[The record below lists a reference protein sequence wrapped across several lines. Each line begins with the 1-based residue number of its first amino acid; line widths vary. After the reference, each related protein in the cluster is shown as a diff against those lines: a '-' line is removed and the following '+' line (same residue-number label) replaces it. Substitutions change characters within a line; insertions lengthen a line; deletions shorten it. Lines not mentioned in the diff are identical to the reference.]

1 MSPRRLHT
9 EGLELGGGLEV
20 LLAAALEG
28 MAVGERLEV
37 LTSSR
42 STALE
47 LHGWARL
54 AGHQPVGEQTR
65 HGGPYTVEIER
76 GPFARVLGA
85 PLPGRTPGPP
95 LRRGE
100 LHTGDLR
107 SPGDVPASAD
117 PASGFAPLGA
127 IAELGAPAFRWTFNE
142 RDAIWA
148 DDVAELAEQA
158 SAGQWDASRDI
169 PWEAARGLPDFVEQA
184 VSQVMTFIAQNEYAA
199 LYVPAGFIA
208 NINPRYHEMLMWLA
222 GHVHD
227 EARHV
232 EVFTKRS
239 LIGGQS
245 TYALATTELSLH
257 TLLEESD
264 FSGAAL
270 LLNVLGEG
278 TFLDLLRFVER
289 YAPDA
294 ATRAAAALAHRDEV
308 RHVHFG
314 ISHIRRRIATDP
326 SQAAVL
332 VAAAERRASKLTH
345 MSGLSPLLSEG
356 LTLMAAGSL
365 QPAELSGGAAAVGE
379 LMRTM
384 EDNRVRRLQAAG
396 FDLPTAQ
403 HVSDLHTP
411 NLM

>member
-1 MSPRRLHT
+1 MSRRRLET

-28 MAVGERLEV
+28 MAAGERVEV

-47 LHGWARL
+47 LHGWARS
-54 AGHQPVGEQTR
+54 AGHRSVGER
-65 HGGPYTVEIER
+65 MPAGGPYAVEIER
-76 GPFARVLGA
+76 GSFARVLAG
-85 PLPGRTPGPP
+85 PLPGRASGPP
-95 LRRGE
+95 LRDGE
-100 LHTGDLR
+100 LHTADLR
-107 SPGDVPASAD
+107 RAVDVPASVDGA
-117 PASGFAPLGA
+117 AGFAPLGA

-148 DDVAELAEQA
+148 DNVAELAEQG
-158 SAGQWDASRDI
+158 SAAQWDASRDI
-169 PWEAARGLPDFVEQA
+169 PWDAARGLADFMERA

-199 LYVPAGFIA
+199 LYVPAAFIA
-208 NINPRYHEMLMWLA
+208 NINPRYHEVLLWLA

-227 EARHV
+227 EARHI

-245 TYALATTELSLH
+245 SYALASTELSLH
-257 TLLEESD
+257 TLLEEPD

-289 YAPDA
+289 HAPDA

-314 ISHIRRRIATDP
+314 ISHVRRRIAADP
-326 SQAAVL
+326 AQAAVL
-332 VAAAERRASKLTH
+332 VDAAERRAGKLTQ

-356 LTLMAAGSL
+356 LTVMAAGSL
-365 QPAELSGGAAAVGE
+365 QPAELSDGAAAVRQ
-379 LMRTM
+379 LMATM
-384 EDNRVRRLQAAG
+384 EVNRIRRLQAAG
-396 FDLPTAQ
+396 FDLRTAQ

>member
-1 MSPRRLHT
+1 VSPRRLET

-20 LLAAALEG
+20 LLAAAFEG
-28 MAVGERLEV
+28 MAAGERLEV
-37 LTSSR
+37 VTPSR

-47 LHGWARL
+47 LHGWARV
-54 AGHQPVGEQTR
+54 AGHQAVGER
-65 HGGPYTVEIER
+65 SPAGGPYAVEIER
-76 GPFARVLGA
+76 GPFARVLAG
-85 PLPGRTPGPP
+85 PLPGRTAGPG
-95 LRRGE
+95 LRGGE
-100 LHTGDLR
+100 LHTADLR
-107 SPGDVPASAD
+107 AVADVPAVAD
-117 PASGFAPLGA
+117 AASGFAPLGA
-127 IAELGAPAFRWTFNE
+127 IAELGAPSFRWTLNE
-142 RDAIWA
+142 RDGLWA
-148 DDVAELAEQA
+148 DDVAELTEQA
-158 SAGQWDASRDI
+158 SAGQWDASRDV
-169 PWEAARGLPDFVEQA
+169 PWEAARGLPDFMERA

-199 LYVPAGFIA
+199 LYVPAAFIA
-208 NINPRYHEMLMWLA
+208 GVNPRYHEMLIWLA

-245 TYALATTELSLH
+245 SYAVASTELSLH
-257 TLLEESD
+257 TLLEEPD

-289 YAPDA
+289 HAPDA

-314 ISHIRRRIATDP
+314 ISHVRRRIATDP
-326 SQAAVL
+326 TQEAVL
-332 VAAAERRASKLTH
+332 VAAVERRAGKLTQ

-356 LTLMAAGSL
+356 LTVMAAGSL
-365 QPAELSGGAAAVGE
+365 QPAELAGGAAAVRE
-379 LMRTM
+379 LMATM
-384 EDNRVRRLQAAG
+384 EVNRVRRLQAAG
-396 FDLPTAQ
+396 FGLGTAQ
-403 HVSDLHTP
+403 HLSDLHTP